1 MKFDVFTEVQKKE
14 CEQNGGFGQLLRETV
29 EQAQAADAAG
39 YSCWWQ
45 VEHHCSADFS
55 YSSCPELILSAVAH
69 ATARLRI
76 GHAGILVPLE
86 INHWLRSAERSAML
100 DQISNG
106 RMEVGLARSSG
117 MEWSTFNV
125 PNGDQTAIN
134 DLIEVTRMLP
144 KAWTEEPFRWQSD
157 RWSLAD
163 RVVQPKPVQ
172 APHPPMWHTGSSPS
186 TFQRAG
192 DMGVGMICTSL
203 FTPVDALAGMVD
215 IYKQAIDACE
225 SPAGHEINNQV
236 GVFTFVHVAESE
248 KAAIESNALRSAV
261 WYVASVPRIYGIDR
275 EQFFT
280 TVRGNIDPRSTPS
293 YEQVEQAPL
302 TEADL
307 EDEAPAVALIKREL
321 MGQEVSNEEIY
332 EAVKDID
339 SLVIGDVDTCRRK
352 VEKFKDVGFDRLL
365 CMHQFGE
372 LRHEDIV
379 ASMARMGAEVLP
391 HFGK

>member
-69 ATARLRI
+69 ATTRLRI

-134 DLIEVTRMLP
+134 DLG
-144 KAWTEEPFRWQSD
+144 
-157 RWSLAD
+157 
-163 RVVQPKPVQ
+163 RVN
-172 APHPPMWHTGSSPS
+172 TI
-186 TFQRAG
+186 AG
-192 DMGVGMICTSL
+192 
-203 FTPVDALAGMVD
+203 
-215 IYKQAIDACE
+215 
-225 SPAGHEINNQV
+225 
-236 GVFTFVHVAESE
+236 
-248 KAAIESNALRSAV
+248 
-261 WYVASVPRIYGIDR
+261 PRR
-275 EQFFT
+275 
-280 TVRGNIDPRSTPS
+280 
-293 YEQVEQAPL
+293 
-302 TEADL
+302 
-307 EDEAPAVALIKREL
+307 
-321 MGQEVSNEEIY
+321 
-332 EAVKDID
+332 
-339 SLVIGDVDTCRRK
+339 
-352 VEKFKDVGFDRLL
+352 
-365 CMHQFGE
+365 
-372 LRHEDIV
+372 
-379 ASMARMGAEVLP
+379 
-391 HFGK
+391 